1 MLDLEMKRT
10 IKVLPELKP
19 TLALEMTKQQD
30 QNERPK
36 KKEEKRK
43 CQALEDIMEAE
54 MKEKRWKED
63 NDPLNENS
71 WLREGIVVKIVAKSL
86 GDKYYKRKGHIIQ
99 VIDDFAAM
107 VQMHEGGRLSL

>member
-10 IKVLPELKP
+10 VKVLPELKP
-19 TLALEMTKQQD
+19 SLALEMTKKQPD
-30 QNERPK
+30 QKEKPK
-36 KKEEKRK
+36 RKEEKRK

-54 MKEKRWKED
+54 MKEKRWKEE

-71 WLREGIVVKIVAKSL
+71 WLREGIVVKIVTRSL
-86 GDKYYKRKGHIIQ
+86 GDKYYRRKGHIIE

-107 VQMHEGGRLSL
+107 VQMHEEG